1 MFEVFLS
8 REAEKIYLK
17 ATPKTTRLLDQCFRD
32 LEESP
37 FLGPNVKRLKG
48 KLGGGFRYRI
58 GGIRVIYSVNIDSRK
73 VFVETIGSRGD
84 VYK

>member
-17 ATPKTTRLLDQCFRD
+17 ATLKTTRLLDQCFRD

-37 FLGPNVKRLKG
+37 TMRQVSFASAVESTASLRIVDRLSG
-48 KLGGGFRYRI
+48 KSI
-58 GGIRVIYSVNIDSRK
+58 SH
-73 VFVETIGSRGD
+73 E
-84 VYK
+84 